1 MKILLFVA
9 LLLSAPA
16 ALAQD
21 AAAPPADRDPRPARM
36 EARHPAFVLLQHR
49 DSLALSPGQV
59 RELERIHAR
68 FAARNRELWAVVRA
82 PERMEREEE
91 DAARRSASAQPPSRE
106 HREVVRRAQEAA
118 RQAQAQLRENQ
129 ASTAQEALAV
139 LSPEQRARFGALGGG

>member
-1 MKILLFVA
+1 MKTLLFLA

-21 AAAPPADRDPRPARM
+21 AAAPAADPRDPRPARM

-49 DSLALSPGQV
+49 DSLALSPQQV

-68 FAARNRELWAVVRA
+68 FAARNRELWATVRA

-91 DAARRSASAQPPSRE
+91 DAARHSPAAPPPSRE
-106 HREVVRRAQEAA
+106 RREARRLAREAA
-118 RQAQAQLRENQ
+118 REAEVQLRVNES
-129 ASTAQEALAV
+129 ATAREALAV
-139 LSPEQRARFGALGGG
+139 LSPEQRARLARLGG